1 LQEVLDE
8 YQGTIL
14 LVSHDRYLIDALGTQ
29 IWEIEPGQV
38 ALQVYEGTY
47 SQYRA
52 SQEALK
58 AEADARL
65 KETVSVQRPRPAMVS
80 PEERRR
86 RTRLKEVEAQIATL
100 EEQLAV
106 LSRKLENPPA
116 DPAKVQRLGQ
126 EYVKVQS
133 ELDLLIEEWEQ
144 LGRLAE
150 GGKVKL

>member
-1 LQEVLDE
+1 
-8 YQGTIL
+8 
-14 LVSHDRYLIDALGTQ
+14 
-29 IWEIEPGQV
+29 
-38 ALQVYEGTY
+38 
-47 SQYRA
+47 
-52 SQEALK
+52 
-58 AEADARL
+58 
-65 KETVSVQRPRPAMVS
+65 MVS

-106 LSRKLENPPA
+106 LSRRLENPPA

-126 EYVKVQS
+126 EYMKVQS

-150 GGKVKL
+150 V